1 MARLT
6 RQLRTLPGGIL
17 GAALAL
23 ALLACSAPAAPAAA
37 PKAAPQASA
46 PAPAAATAPAAASVP
61 TSSASAPAASA
72 PAPAPAPATI
82 TSGIV
87 ARNAYF
93 WPVWIAEAV
102 GLFDQQA
109 IKNEVVLTRSPAGG
123 HQMLVSGGAD
133 VALSTPETAI
143 IAAAKGAPLVLI
155 AGGQEDP
162 VYSLIAAPHI
172 RGVEDLR
179 KQPLAIAGLRD
190 GVTLIMQR
198 MLTSRGL
205 REDDLEWIVVGGTTE
220 RYVAVKSGAAAGAL
234 VGQPLDF
241 QGEAE
246 GLRRLL
252 NSSEVTREW
261 QFINVAAS
269 RPWAQ
274 ANADP
279 LVRWLRA
286 YVNGAR
292 YLNDSA
298 NKESAIRILAEATN
312 TEDRFARQ
320 TYELYFEERAGQ
332 VVSREAG
339 INMAGLR
346 NVIRLMEET
355 GAFEGDPA
363 PAPERVVD
371 LTYWERARQ

>member
-1 MARLT
+1 MVGIAWR
-6 RQLRTLPGGIL
+6 RRIVPGAL
-17 GAALAL
+17 GAVVLL
-23 ALLACSAPAAPAAA
+23 ALLACSVPAAAPAAKPPSPAAGGAASGSGA
-37 PKAAPQASA
+37 PAGVPQ
-46 PAPAAATAPAAASVP
+46 APAARAPDVVTA
-61 TSSASAPAASA
+61 
-72 PAPAPAPATI
+72 
-82 TSGIV
+82 GIV

-102 GLFDQQA
+102 GLFAQQG
-109 IKNEVVLTRSPAGG
+109 IQNEVVLTRSPAGG
-123 HQMLVSGGAD
+123 HQMLVSGGPD

-143 IAAAKGAPLVLI
+143 IAAAKAAPLVLV

-162 VYSLIAAPHI
+162 VYSLIVGPNI

-179 KQPLAIAGLRD
+179 KQPLGIGGLRD

-198 MLTSRGL
+198 MLVSRGL
-205 REDDLEWIVVGGTTE
+205 REDELDWIVVGGTTE

-252 NSSEVTREW
+252 SSSEVTREW
-261 QFINVAAS
+261 QFINVATNRQWAS
-269 RPWAQ
+269 QNSDR
-274 ANADP
+274 

-292 YLNDSA
+292 FLNDPA
-298 NKESAIRILAEATN
+298 NKEAAIRILAEATE
-312 TEDRFARQ
+312 TEERFARQ
-320 TYELYFEERAGQ
+320 TYQLYFEERAGQ

-339 INMAGLR
+339 INLSGLR

-363 PAPERVVD
+363 PTPERVID
-371 LTYWERARQ
+371 LTYWEQARQ